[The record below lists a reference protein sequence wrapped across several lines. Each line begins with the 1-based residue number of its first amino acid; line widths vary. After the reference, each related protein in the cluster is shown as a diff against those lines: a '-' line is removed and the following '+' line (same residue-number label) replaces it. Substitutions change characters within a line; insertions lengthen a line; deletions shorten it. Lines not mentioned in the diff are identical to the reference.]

1 MHVLVGS
8 KHNDELI
15 RLDRAV
21 TETDWNKHFL
31 SLLLDQGEE
40 CLKISNEICK
50 ASLGQIDDEYF
61 VIGG

>member
-1 MHVLVGS
+1 MGPQ
-8 KHNDELI
+8 HNDELI

-21 TETDWNKHFL
+21 TEADWNKHFL
-31 SLLLDQGEE
+31 SLLLDQCEE
-40 CLKISNEICK
+40 CLKISNEICE